1 MFLPRRLIRAAL
13 RALSPGGV
21 SPLYERAKADA
32 ADFIK
37 FPCYPPRMSR
47 LERAMLRSSRGL
59 MTCTVCGAFCRF
71 DIRGDNLREDC
82 CCSNCGATNRHR
94 QLAWVLCSAIAQ
106 STRKSLAGLP
116 TLRLQCG
123 ELAIYNTEARGP
135 VHDQLAPM
143 PRYRCSEYFGPSH
156 KSGDLVNGV
165 MHQDLQRLSFPDAT
179 FDVVLSSDVFEHIP
193 DPYLAHREVMRV
205 LKPAGRHVFTVPFV
219 LDGHLDQVRARIGS
233 NGLEH
238 LHPSIYH
245 LDPVTGKA
253 DVLVFTIFGLEM
265 LVRLRSIGFSTELY
279 QLSAPWLGILGQN
292 AIVFD
297 ARRV

>member
-1 MFLPRRLIRAAL
+1 
-13 RALSPGGV
+13 
-21 SPLYERAKADA
+21 
-32 ADFIK
+32 
-37 FPCYPPRMSR
+37 
-47 LERAMLRSSRGL
+47 
-59 MTCTVCGAFCRF
+59 
-71 DIRGDNLREDC
+71 
-82 CCSNCGATNRHR
+82 
-94 QLAWVLCSAIAQ
+94 
-106 STRKSLAGLP
+106 
-116 TLRLQCG
+116 
-123 ELAIYNTEARGP
+123 
-135 VHDQLAPM
+135 
-143 PRYRCSEYFGPSH
+143 
-156 KSGDLVNGV
+156 
-165 MHQDLQRLSFPDAT
+165 
-179 FDVVLSSDVFEHIP
+179 
-193 DPYLAHREVMRV
+193 MRV